1 VTEYCVRPKLSDYF
15 VAYLHP
21 QHIGSPSKSLFS
33 PSSLSGSTGQF
44 PCLKAAIMI
53 MMKSNVAGLCICC
66 RLSEIGPRMT
76 LQLIKIE
83 EGVCS
88 GEILYHEY
96 VRKTAEE
103 LIAIKE
109 MRQRKR

>member
-1 VTEYCVRPKLSDYF
+1 
-15 VAYLHP
+15 
-21 QHIGSPSKSLFS
+21 
-33 PSSLSGSTGQF
+33 
-44 PCLKAAIMI
+44 
-53 MMKSNVAGLCICC
+53 
-66 RLSEIGPRMT
+66 MT

-103 LIAIKE
+103 LKAIKE